1 MKNVVLRAQGVS
13 KQYILGQIGA
23 GTLRDDLDRL
33 FDRVKRKKG
42 NALNELNGKSGDK
55 FWALK
60 DVSFEINEGSA
71 VALIGRNGAGKST
84 LLKIISR
91 ITAPTEGK
99 IQYKGRVASLLEVGT
114 GFNQH
119 LTGRENIY
127 LNGAIMG
134 LSRADIDSRLD
145 EIIDFSEVGQFID
158 TPVKRYSSGMYVK
171 LGFAVAAHLEPDIL
185 ICDEVLAVG
194 DTRFQEKCIDKM
206 SKLSAAHTVIYV
218 SHNMHTLRQLCNTAL
233 YLENGRLTYAGEL
246 EHAIGLYAGSSA
258 MSDTHVDLSALPHIG
273 NMGKL
278 VSLEELDIEDTAS
291 NEYPMDGEIKLSI
304 KTNAHESAKGLRL
317 FTLISRPGS
326 GCVATS
332 MSAPIFDA
340 ERGDISQIRLSIPL
354 GGLAPGEYDAEI
366 WLCFIDPI
374 GRMVSYDAVP
384 RAFRFSVEQ
393 NLERTDGMLWNEKR
407 HGLFRLPDAQ
417 GETKLISKANE

>member
-1 MKNVVLRAQGVS
+1 MSEIVLQAHGVS
-13 KQYILGQIGA
+13 KQYILGQIGS
-23 GTLRDDLDRL
+23 GTLRQDLDDLFAKL
-33 FDRVKRKKG
+33 KRKKSATG
-42 NALNELNGKSGDK
+42 DEAFKGKSGQK

-60 DVSFEINEGSA
+60 DVSFDVNSGSA

-91 ITAPTEGK
+91 ITAPTEGTVR
-99 IQYKGRVASLLEVGT
+99 YKGRVASLLEVGT

-134 LSRADIDSRLD
+134 LSRAEISKRLD
-145 EIIDFSEVGQFID
+145 EIIEFSEVGPFID

-194 DTRFQEKCIDKM
+194 DTRFQEKCVNKM
-206 SKLSAAHTVIYV
+206 SELSDRHTVIYV

-233 YLENGRLTYAGEL
+233 YLENGRLLYQGEL
-246 EHAIGLYAGSSA
+246 EHAIGLYAGSSRLNG
-258 MSDTHVDLSALPHIG
+258 THVDLNALHHSG

-278 VSLEELDIEDTAS
+278 ASLNALDIEDTLS
-291 NEYPMDGEIKLSI
+291 TEYPMDGEIRLRIEVS
-304 KTNAHESAKGLRL
+304 AHADVKNLRL
-317 FTLISRPGS
+317 FTLLSRPGS
-326 GCVATS
+326 GTVATS
-332 MSAPIFDA
+332 MSEPFYSASAGEDS
-340 ERGDISQIRLSIPL
+340 ELKLSLPL
-354 GGLAPGEYDAEI
+354 KGLAPGEYDAEI

-384 RAFRFSVEQ
+384 RAFRFSVTQ
-393 NLERTDGMLWNEKR
+393 NLEATDGMLWNEKR
-407 HGLFRLPDAQ
+407 HGVFRLPDAE
-417 GETKLISKANE
+417 GSANRLESH

>member
-1 MKNVVLRAQGVS
+1 MSDIVLQARGVS
-13 KQYILGQIGA
+13 KQYVLGQIGS
-23 GTLRDDLDRL
+23 GTLRQDLDD
-33 FDRVKRKKG
+33 FFAKFKKQKG
-42 NALNELNGKSGDK
+42 LETDDAFKGKAGEK

-60 DVSFEINEGSA
+60 DVSFDVHAGSA

-91 ITAPTEGK
+91 ITAPTEGSVK
-99 IQYKGRVASLLEVGT
+99 YKGRVASLLEVGT

-119 LTGRENIY
+119 LTGRENIF

-134 LSRADIDSRLD
+134 LSRAEISSKLD
-145 EIIDFSEVGQFID
+145 EIIEFSEVGPFID

-194 DTRFQEKCIDKM
+194 DTRFQEKCINKM
-206 SKLSAAHTVIYV
+206 SELSDRHTVIYV

-233 YLENGRLTYAGEL
+233 YLENGKLLYQGEL
-246 EHAIGLYAGSSA
+246 EHAIGLYAGASRL
-258 MSDTHVDLSALPHIG
+258 SDTFVDLSQLPHSG

-278 VSLEELDIEDTAS
+278 ASLNTLSIDGVLST
-291 NEYPMDGEIKLSI
+291 EYPMDGDIRLRLGVS
-304 KTNAHESAKGLRL
+304 AHTDVKGLRI
-317 FTLISRPGS
+317 FTLFSRPGS
-326 GCVATS
+326 GTVATS
-332 MSAPIFDA
+332 MSEPLYSAKQG
-340 ERGDISQIRLSIPL
+340 ENSEISLRLPL
-354 GGLAPGEYDAEI
+354 KGLAPGEYDAEV

-384 RAFRFSVEQ
+384 RAFRFSVTQ
-393 NLERTDGMLWNEKR
+393 NLEKTSGMLWNEKR
-407 HGLFRLPDAQ
+407 HGLFRLQDAE
-417 GETKLISKANE
+417 GETHLIK